1 MEQAVI
7 HSPLGPLTLFTE
19 DDHLTALVYGD
30 YGSYDDLPLF
40 REAKRQ
46 LEAYFAGQRQAFS
59 LPLNPDGTAFQRR
72 VWQSLCD
79 IPYGRVISYR
89 ELAAQVGSPRAFQAV
104 GQGQREEPPA
114 HSHPLPPGHRRGR
127 NPGRLFQRS
136 GAQAVSAEAG
146 RALHPRVQTAQTGGK
161 TGGESPVRRCPTSRP
176 AGLLSGERRLAG
188 FPSEKPLSQAK
199 RCLGQGFAVFEMER
213 DRKETGAPLG
223 INVCLSGGSPLARLS
238 ALLAHHP
245 GIRRMTRSKAPFS
258 GQPCRPRL

>member
-7 HSPLGPLTLFTE
+7 HSPLGPLTLFAE

-79 IPYGRVISYR
+79 IPYGRVNLLPGAGGPSG
-89 ELAAQVGSPRAFQAV
+89 VSPGV
-104 GQGQREEPPA
+104 PGGGTGQREEPPA
-114 HSHPLPPGHRRGR
+114 HSHPLPPGHRRRR

-146 RALHPRVQTAQTGGK
+146 RALHPRVQTAQTGGE

-188 FPSEKPLSQAK
+188 FSSEKPLSQAK

-238 ALLAHHP
+238 ALLAPHP
-245 GIRRMTRSKAPFS
+245 GIRRMTRSKGPFS

>member
-7 HSPLGPLTLFTE
+7 HSPLGPLTLFAE

-89 ELAAQVGSPRAFQAV
+89 ELAAKWGLPGRSRRWDRPTGGTPCPFSSPATGSSPRT
-104 GQGQREEPPA
+104 EPWAAIPA
-114 HSHPLPPGHRRGR
+114 EWSA
-127 NPGRLFQRS
+127 S
-136 GAQAVSAEAG
+136 GF
-146 RALHPRVQTAQTGGK
+146 
-161 TGGESPVRRCPTSRP
+161 C
-176 AGLLSGERRLAG
+176 
-188 FPSEKPLSQAK
+188 
-199 RCLGQGFAVFEMER
+199 
-213 DRKETGAPLG
+213 
-223 INVCLSGGSPLARLS
+223 
-238 ALLAHHP
+238 
-245 GIRRMTRSKAPFS
+245 
-258 GQPCRPRL
+258 

>member
-7 HSPLGPLTLFTE
+7 HSPLGPLTLFAE

-30 YGSYDDLPLF
+30 YGSYDDLPLL
-40 REAKRQ
+40 RGKA
-46 LEAYFAGQRQAFS
+46 
-59 LPLNPDGTAFQRR
+59 P
-72 VWQSLCD
+72 
-79 IPYGRVISYR
+79 
-89 ELAAQVGSPRAFQAV
+89 VGSVFRRSAASVFPPPQPGWNGIPAPGLAEPVRYPIRKGNLLPGAGGPSGV
-104 GQGQREEPPA
+104 SPGVPGGGTGQREEPPA

>member
-7 HSPLGPLTLFTE
+7 HSPLGPLTLFAE

-89 ELAAQVGSPRAFQAV
+89 ELAAQVGSPRAF
-104 GQGQREEPPA
+104 
-114 HSHPLPPGHRRGR
+114 RRGR

>member
-1 MEQAVI
+1 MGTMAVMTTCLSSERQSASWKRISPVSGKRFPSPSTRMER
-7 HSPLGPLTLFTE
+7 HSSAGFEGNLLPGAGGPSG
-19 DDHLTALVYGD
+19 VSPGVP
-30 YGSYDDLPLF
+30 G
-40 REAKRQ
+40 
-46 LEAYFAGQRQAFS
+46 G
-59 LPLNPDGTAFQRR
+59 GT
-72 VWQSLCD
+72 
-79 IPYGRVISYR
+79 
-89 ELAAQVGSPRAFQAV
+89 
-104 GQGQREEPPA
+104 GQREEPPA